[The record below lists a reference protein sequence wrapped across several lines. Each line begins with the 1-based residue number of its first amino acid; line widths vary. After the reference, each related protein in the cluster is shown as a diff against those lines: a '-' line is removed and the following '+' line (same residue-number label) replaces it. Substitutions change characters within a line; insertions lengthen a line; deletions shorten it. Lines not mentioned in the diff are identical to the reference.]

1 MYIVQLNADKTN
13 LLFKLNTFSK
23 FLIILQVWQK
33 LPVLWEM
40 VRGEMEQDIE
50 RTNTIENPWNSE
62 VLIHT

>member
-23 FLIILQVWQK
+23 ILIILQVWQK

-50 RTNTIENPWNSE
+50 RTNTIENP
-62 VLIHT
+62 